1 MRMMMTVTL
10 DKNILPRDYRPWI
23 SQLLRI
29 SLTRQG
35 GDALLQQ
42 YFGGASAKP
51 FSFSV
56 YLPKSRFGT
65 EITLECDYIKV
76 IFSAFDE
83 NVFDDFFLAAMGIQ
97 GQQVEMGENTLRISS
112 VVRILEKSVANPQ
125 VNIHMLSPLVV
136 HGKAGLRQDSRGCL
150 GVRDPDF
157 EEQLRASVAQLIAG
171 TGLSPDL
178 LKTLHVWA
186 EDGPAGCK
194 EAHVLHRGRFY
205 RSTLGNLKLSGEP
218 ALLNLLYHAGM
229 GEMREEGFGLFE
241 LAE

>member
-1 MRMMMTVTL
+1 M
-10 DKNILPRDYRPWI
+10 
-23 SQLLRI
+23 
-29 SLTRQG
+29 
-35 GDALLQQ
+35 QQ
-42 YFGGASAKP
+42 YFGGAPIKP

-83 NVFDDFFLAAMGIQ
+83 NVFDDFFLAAMSIQ
-97 GQQVEMGENTLRISS
+97 GQRVEIGENALRISS
-112 VVRILEKSVANPQ
+112 VVRILEKNVTNPQ
-125 VNIHMLSPLVV
+125 VTIHMLSPLVV
-136 HGKAGLRQDSRGCL
+136 HSKAGLKQEGRGCL

-157 EEQLRASVAQLIAG
+157 EEQLRASVAQMLLGAG
-171 TGLSPDL
+171 LCGDL
-178 LKTLHVWA
+178 LKTLHICA
-186 EDGPAGCK
+186 EEGPAGCK